1 MFCKRHVSKTD
12 LETKMCSVKK
22 LWPVSTEFSPLDC
35 CSIVL
40 PGSYQGLYVYILYIY
55 RLGRLT
61 PFRGIVPQKI
71 FSLGSQI
78 PNGTLGKEHFLC
90 SCHIPLKLNEMIV
103 LYIHGVH
110 TIHIQTY
117 YNSSL
122 CIRHLYVYKNILTM
136 IYMIKYLCRQ
146 IRFQSQNADL
156 KKSPWKRKNIQFHV
170 GLPSCIKMHTRNMN

>member
-1 MFCKRHVSKTD
+1 M
-12 LETKMCSVKK
+12 
-22 LWPVSTEFSPLDC
+22 
-35 CSIVL
+35 
-40 PGSYQGLYVYILYIY
+40 YIYYIY